1 MNKRKKAVVDHA
13 ISLFVE
19 QGIANTSIQDILERA
34 SISKG
39 TFYNYFSSKNDC
51 VEAILE
57 QARYDATL
65 MRSGQMIGKDAK
77 DRDVLVEQI
86 TVLYLINKS
95 RGLDIIYEEILH
107 SGDKEL
113 KKLVLKSRVHE
124 LQWLGQRF
132 IEVFGEEI
140 RTHSFEAAVIYY
152 GILQHLTFTGRL
164 MNQQDFK
171 FETVIKNALRY
182 IEKIVGMLIHEQTSV
197 LNTDDLHMFISSF
210 VAIELTRKEV
220 FEQLEQFKRNSDFT
234 KNQQDI
240 MEAVTQELQQQ
251 PIRSI
256 VLESLLRTMTNEFSD
271 SEMTLVVKE
280 LTSGLWYLMKQQKL

>member
-86 TVLYLINKS
+86 TVLLLINQS

-113 KKLVLKSRVHE
+113 KKLVLKSRVLE

-140 RTHSFEAAVIYY
+140 RSHSFEAAVIYY
-152 GILQHLTFTGRL
+152 GILQHLSFTGRL

-171 FETVIKNALRY
+171 IETVIKNALRY

-220 FEQLEQFKRNSDFT
+220 FEQLEQFKQISDFT
-234 KNQQDI
+234 KNQQEI
-240 MEAVTQELQQQ
+240 IEAVTQELQQQ
-251 PIRSI
+251 PIRNI